1 MVRNHR
7 GRGQVSILYL
17 ALLAVATLLVVV
29 LAVRQVWRSSTTQ
42 AWVVKEGVKAGE
54 TLDASKLMLG
64 SVSKENVPVGLV
76 TDPNALIGKKLQRP
90 LDKGSPITVADVTPP
105 PAFKILSDAPPEG
118 RVIMTVRGNAMAIPV
133 GQLQYGDRLELL
145 ASDANGTR
153 VVGHRMMFLASM
165 SQRAEAPRGSAA
177 GLLASASAMPRRGG
191 APGVA
196 LVVAV
201 DPADAPGISQALAS
215 GSLLTYVLHGR
226 QEITSGRPVEIA
238 SHEASGQV
246 ELIVG
251 ATRETVK

>member
-29 LAVRQVWRSSTTQ
+29 LAVRQVWRSSTSQ
-42 AWVVKEGVKAGE
+42 AWVTKDGVKAGE
-54 TLDASKLMLG
+54 TLDSSKLVLA
-64 SVSKENVPVGLV
+64 SISKDTLPLGLV
-76 TDPNALIGKKLQRP
+76 TDPNMLIGKKVQRP
-90 LDKGSPITVADVTPP
+90 VDKGSPITVGDVTPP
-105 PAFKILSDAPPEG
+105 PAFRVLSDAPPEG
-118 RVIMTVRGNAMAIPV
+118 RVIMTVRGNAMSIPV
-133 GQLQYGDRLELL
+133 GQLQYGDRLELV
-145 ASDANGTR
+145 SSSEGKTR
-153 VVGHRMMFLASM
+153 VVGHRMIFLASM
-165 SQRAEAPRGSAA
+165 STRSDAPRSSAA
-177 GLLASASAMPRRGG
+177 TLMASASATRRPSSGG
-191 APGVA
+191 LA

-201 DPADAPGISQALAS
+201 DPSDVTPISEALSS
-215 GSLLTYVLHGR
+215 GSMLTYVLHGR